1 MKKKKVIIGSIVL
14 LPILLVVLLFTW
26 HNASWQKSTDLSHVT
41 LANLKINAPEETIKQ
56 EHKELVPNTEYGIIG
71 LNIIPKHGDFKTW
84 WYKGDLSNQFFSII
98 SYRKKV
104 AAVFLKAL
112 NGNEKYIQYM
122 MINGKNFKGKSV
134 SEISAVFGKNYII
147 RGAEQSETYLQYID
161 KIHHLNLTF
170 QLDDSK
176 KVVGIVF
183 YNSKF
188 ISFTP

>member
-1 MKKKKVIIGSIVL
+1 M
-14 LPILLVVLLFTW
+14 T
-26 HNASWQKSTDLSHVT
+26 
-41 LANLKINAPEETIKQ
+41 
-56 EHKELVPNTEYGIIG
+56 
-71 LNIIPKHGDFKTW
+71 
-84 WYKGDLSNQFFSII
+84 
-98 SYRKKV
+98 
-104 AAVFLKAL
+104 
-112 NGNEKYIQYM
+112 
-122 MINGKNFKGKSV
+122 INGKNFKGKSV
-134 SEISAVFGKNYII
+134 SEVSAVFGKNYII